1 MPTSQQL
8 GFEHSQGTGFME
20 KYKEGSAVL
29 IWGHL
34 CAAAPDRVRYTSPH
48 FRNRAGPYGAFPR
61 LDPPIFSAWLM
72 SVEKL

>member
-1 MPTSQQL
+1 MSQQL
-8 GFEHSQGTGFME
+8 VFEHSQGTGFTE
-20 KYKEGSAVL
+20 KCKEGSAGLTQV
-29 IWGHL
+29 HL
-34 CAAAPDRVRYTSPH
+34 CATAPDHVRYMSPH